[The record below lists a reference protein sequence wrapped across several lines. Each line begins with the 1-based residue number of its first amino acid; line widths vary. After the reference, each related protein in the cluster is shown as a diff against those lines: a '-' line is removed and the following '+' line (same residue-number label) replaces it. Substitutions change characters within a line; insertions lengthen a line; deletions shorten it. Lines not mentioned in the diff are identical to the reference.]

1 MTFLYR
7 RKLKALFQSPYFIPL
22 VFTLALAAFIPTN
35 FHRYKLHIERVTSE
49 AHMIRYED
57 LDLDGESERLVFM
70 DNTNAS
76 GLMITNNSGFID
88 QWNVRGT
95 FAFHYKTTLY
105 LSGDYDSDGIKEVY
119 FFSLSGD
126 SILLY
131 SIPDI
136 RKPSFGI
143 RDRLIAITGPGIKR
157 PDPWIVDA
165 FMDDLDHDGKKEVIF
180 GIASGFSLFPRRV
193 YAYFPGPDSLVTS
206 PESCAALNSLLQAD
220 IDGDGNK
227 EIIPIAGA
235 PANCDTTMIG
245 YNDNSCWLMIID
257 NNLKF
262 KYKPREYPGRYSVL
276 TPLFYNDGQ
285 NSFFGAYHFV
295 REPGKKSRLF
305 ILDKEGN
312 EVKTIDIEDGTSDAF
327 VTNDHFGGFE
337 IMIGQKDKGFEVFD
351 RDLNIKKRV
360 DRQQSVRYLKKMD
373 TDLDGK
379 EEIITASFHRNLFSV
394 TRAGLKYTASVAM
407 DLSQGMPDYISMVL
421 RNEGMPY
428 IYVHAGFNDYYLTYS
443 KNPFYLV
450 DFSIFPAIYL
460 GLLLFAFIIRK
471 NQKTK
476 LQERYNSEKQI
487 TELQMNLIRNQLD
500 PHFTLN
506 AMNSIIYSLN
516 NNSPEATTENLR
528 AFANLYRNLL
538 LSATDIRTT
547 IDEEVEFCNNYLSLE
562 KLRMSEKLDYT
573 ISVSPEVNGK
583 AFVPKMMLQV
593 FAENAVKHGIF
604 NLNGGGLLSIKLFID
619 SLNLRI
625 EIKDNGIGRKAAG
638 EHTSSSTGKG
648 LQLMEEFFYLYRKY
662 YNEDI
667 SYQIIDLLDKN
678 GNPSGT
684 LVSIVLKD
692 YESKKRS

>member
-1 MTFLYR
+1 MTILSGKYLKSIFRSPFFL
-7 RKLKALFQSPYFIPL
+7 PL
-22 VFTLALAAFIPTN
+22 IFTLALAAFIPTN

-49 AHMIRYED
+49 ANMIRYDD

-76 GLMITNNSGFID
+76 GLLITNNSGFID
-88 QWNVRGT
+88 QWNVRGS
-95 FAFHYKTTLY
+95 FEFHYKTTLY

-131 SIPDI
+131 SIPDF

-180 GIASGFSLFPRRV
+180 GISSGFSLFPRSV
-193 YAYFPGPDSLVTS
+193 YAYFPGCDSLVKS
-206 PESCAALNSLLQAD
+206 PKSCAGFNRLLQAD
-220 IDGDGNK
+220 IDGDGK
-227 EIIPIAGA
+227 TEIIPVEGA
-235 PANCDTTMIG
+235 SANCDTTMTG
-245 YNDNSCWLMIID
+245 YNDNSCWLMILD
-257 NNLKF
+257 NHLNF

-295 REPGKKSRLF
+295 REPGKKSGLF
-305 ILDKEGN
+305 ILDKKGN

-327 VTNDHFGGFE
+327 MTNDRSGGLE
-337 IMIGQKDKGFEVFD
+337 IIVGQKDNGFEVFD
-351 RDLNIKKRV
+351 RDLIIKKWV

-373 TDLDGK
+373 IDLDGQ
-379 EEIITASFHRNLFSV
+379 EEIITASFYRNLFSAA
-394 TRAGLKYTASVAM
+394 RAGLRYPASVAM
-407 DLSQGMPDYISMVL
+407 DLSHGLPDYISMVL
-421 RNEGMPY
+421 RKEGMSY
-428 IYVHAGFNDYYLTYS
+428 IYVHAGSNDYYLTYI

-450 DFSIFPAIYL
+450 DFAIFPAIYL
-460 GLLLFAFIIRK
+460 GLLLFAFIIQK
-471 NQKTK
+471 NQKIK
-476 LQERYNSEKQI
+476 LLERYNSEKKI

-573 ISVSPEVNGK
+573 ISVSPDVNRK
-583 AFVPKMMLQV
+583 AYVPKMMLQV

-604 NLNGGGLLSIKLFID
+604 NLESAGNLAIKIYTD
-619 SLNLRI
+619 NLNLRV
-625 EIKDNGIGRKAAG
+625 EIKDTGIGRKAAG
-638 EHTSSSTGKG
+638 ELTKSSTGKG

-667 SYQIIDLLDKN
+667 SYQIIDLQNMN

-684 LVSIVLKD
+684 LVSIVLKN
-692 YESKKRS
+692 YESQKRS